1 MKPTAGIDRAS
12 SNLRMTSHAVAPPR
26 RESRATSERICGE
39 VRIGGPGRQ
48 HYAGDTFGAA
58 RSQGWR
64 RGCIEEMA
72 ASQVTGPGSGRLT
85 EPLRGANG
93 HTKPNLPSR
102 RVLLGAWDSTL
113 VWRFP
118 PEGAAAG
125 EFRDARDWIAIEP
138 RLCRCFQ
145 EASSARFGTPG
156 DATRASRWRTQ
167 RPHMTSESAQV
178 QLLGMSGRNSAR
190 SRGAGGS
197 RLLRATRRTHEL
209 WAPRHSE
216 WVLLTGPHPDD
227 APAVWPLKLRSLG
240 GRALRVTPRPTGSL
254 PSKPSLC
261 RRFVRLCDG
270 GNGAGEVEKPL
281 GGAAAPL
288 DVRPGRYVGLR
299 VGAGELPTQ
308 NDEGP

>member
-26 RESRATSERICGE
+26 RESRATTERICGE

-64 RGCIEEMA
+64 RGCIEKMA

-145 EASSARFGTPG
+145 EASSARFRTPG
-156 DATRASRWRTQ
+156 TRNPCVTLANPTTAHDERVG
-167 RPHMTSESAQV
+167 PGSAAW
-178 QLLGMSGRNSAR
+178 NER
-190 SRGAGGS
+190 S
-197 RLLRATRRTHEL
+197 
-209 WAPRHSE
+209 
-216 WVLLTGPHPDD
+216 
-227 APAVWPLKLRSLG
+227 KLRPIPRGWWIASPASNPTDARTLG
-240 GRALRVTPRPTGSL
+240 S
-254 PSKPSLC
+254 SS
-261 RRFVRLCDG
+261 F
-270 GNGAGEVEKPL
+270 
-281 GGAAAPL
+281 
-288 DVRPGRYVGLR
+288 
-299 VGAGELPTQ
+299 
-308 NDEGP
+308 